1 MDLQL
6 TKGVRAHIQA
16 TSKFKTV
23 LIEYK
28 FRTKYEPE
36 KATMRTLFKN
46 IMVTNS
52 KKYSSQKAL
61 DNQMS
66 WLYGASLSASAQ
78 RYGTDHVLSF
88 RLKVVNDRFIGG
100 YDNLLEEGFAFLQE
114 VIFNPNIENGA
125 FHQQTFDREKINLNH
140 YFDSLEDDKG
150 RFATIK
156 LNEVLFQG
164 TDQAYLGMGSEKFLP
179 QITSGSL
186 YTAYQEMVAE
196 DAVDIYVSGDVNP
209 DRIEKA
215 INQQPLAIRNISTD
229 SKFVNLAPR
238 SEVAHVDYASDV
250 SQGKLLFGFK
260 SPAFY
265 GESEYYSGM
274 VFNGLFGGFPHSK
287 LFKNVREKE
296 SLAYSASSYLDYIR
310 GVMIVSTGIAFDKK
324 LQVEKIVLAQ
334 LHDMQKGDFTDELM
348 AQTKSMLI
356 NQYKQN
362 DDNQSAALGKIYSND
377 LLAGR
382 TISDEEWL
390 AGVER
395 VTREEIIVLAN
406 HMALQ
411 IIFFLKGEDD
421 KDA

>member
-6 TKGVRAHIQA
+6 TNGVRAHIQT

-36 KATMRTLFKN
+36 IATKRTLLKN

-52 KKYSSQKAL
+52 KKYPSQKAL

-66 WLYGASLSASAQ
+66 WLYGASLSASTQ
-78 RYGTDHVLSF
+78 RYGTEHVLSF
-88 RLKVVNDRFIGG
+88 RLKVINDRFIGG

-114 VIFNPNIENGA
+114 VIFNPNIEDAA
-125 FHQQTFDREKINLNH
+125 FHQPTFDREKINLEN
-140 YFDSLEDDKG
+140 YFNSLEDDKG

-156 LNEVLFQG
+156 LNEALFEG
-164 TDQAYLGMGSEKFLP
+164 TDQAYLGMGSETFLP
-179 QITSGSL
+179 NISSQSL
-186 YTAYQEMVAE
+186 YTTYQEMIA
-196 DAVDIYVSGDVNP
+196 DNAIDIYVSGDV
-209 DRIEKA
+209 DSERIEKA
-215 INQQPLAIRNISTD
+215 IKQQPLVTRAVASNN
-229 SKFVNLAPR
+229 KFVTLTPR
-238 SEVAHVDYASDV
+238 SEAIHIDYISDV

-260 SPAFY
+260 SPAYY
-265 GESEYYSGM
+265 GEAEYYTGM

-287 LFKNVREKE
+287 LFQNVREKE

-310 GVMIVSTGIAFDKK
+310 GVMIVSTGIAFEKK
-324 LQVEKIVLAQ
+324 DQAEAIVLEQ
-334 LHDMQKGDFTDELM
+334 LADMQKGDFEDYLI
-348 AQTKSMLI
+348 AQTKDMLV

-362 DDNQSAALGKIYSND
+362 DDNQSAALSKIYSNN

-390 AGVER
+390 SGIEHVK
-395 VTREEIIVLAN
+395 REDIIKLAN
-406 HMALQ
+406 QMALQ